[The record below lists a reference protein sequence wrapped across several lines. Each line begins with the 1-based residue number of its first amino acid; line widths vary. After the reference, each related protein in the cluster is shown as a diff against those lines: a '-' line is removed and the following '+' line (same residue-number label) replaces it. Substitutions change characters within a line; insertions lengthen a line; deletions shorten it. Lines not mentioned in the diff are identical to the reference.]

1 MYYIFLLIFLFILA
15 VFSIMSAILI
25 YHLLK
30 HRLPEKDALTKP
42 LIVIYV
48 IVSAILLLISI
59 AAFSNIPWDII
70 SF

>member
-15 VFSIMSAILI
+15 VFFIMSAILI

-30 HRLPEKDALTKP
+30 HRLPEKDASVKP
-42 LIVIYV
+42 LIVIY
-48 IVSAILLLISI
+48 ISVSAILLLISI
-59 AAFSNIPWDII
+59 ATFSNIPWDII

>member
-15 VFSIMSAILI
+15 VFFMMSAILL

-30 HRLPEKDALTKP
+30 HRLPEKDDSIKP
-42 LIVIYV
+42 LIVIY
-48 IVSAILLLISI
+48 ITISAVLLLISI
-59 AAFSNIPWDII
+59 VSFSNIPWDTI